1 MAFKKKQPILNT
13 CVRLSGIKVLEFP
26 SLILQMSYF
35 CHISIDKDSDFARN
49 KYILIKNNSFCT
61 LEHTFCK
68 LQSDFNTCK
77 LFLQVCSKFQ
87 SSLIASYHATY
98 HLLWKNILT
107 LGSQH
112 IWRISTHTNIFSYL
126 FRIVL
131 LLGSQ
136 TENKQILKLNP
147 LTRFNDF
154 QFKGWSLLWP

>member
-1 MAFKKKQPILNT
+1 MKNQSFRIPIINIQ
-13 CVRLSGIKVLEFP
+13 LSYIC
-26 SLILQMSYF
+26 Q
-35 CHISIDKDSDFARN
+35 ISIIEVIGRIFARN
-49 KYILIKNNSFCT
+49 KSNNFLHLDS
-61 LEHTFCK
+61 TFCK

-107 LGSQH
+107 PGSQN
-112 IWRISTHTNIFSYL
+112 IWGISTHTNIFSYL
-126 FRIVL
+126 FKIVL

-136 TENKQILKLNP
+136 TQNKQILKLNP

>member
-1 MAFKKKQPILNT
+1 MN
-13 CVRLSGIKVLEFP
+13 
-26 SLILQMSYF
+26 LISVQ
-35 CHISIDKDSDFARN
+35 
-49 KYILIKNNSFCT
+49 
-61 LEHTFCK
+61 HTFSK
-68 LQSDFNTCK
+68 WLLDFNTCK

-112 IWRISTHTNIFSYL
+112 IWRISSHTNIFSYL
-126 FRIVL
+126 FKIVL

-147 LTRFNDF
+147 LTRFNDS
-154 QFKGWSLLWP
+154 QFKGWSLLGHKDSLYLSTPVPYLYTLSQPRTTLLSIHTRDSNQT